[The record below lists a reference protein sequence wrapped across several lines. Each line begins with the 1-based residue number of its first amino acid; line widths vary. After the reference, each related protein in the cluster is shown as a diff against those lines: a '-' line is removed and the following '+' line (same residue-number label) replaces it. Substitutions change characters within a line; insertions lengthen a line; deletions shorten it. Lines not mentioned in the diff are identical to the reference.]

1 MKWNDDFTNCQH
13 YYRQSRL
20 AQHFLGFA
28 DLEEEKKKKFVK
40 DHPHFL
46 GFVDL
51 EKEKKKKFV
60 KDHPNLLSFAD
71 LEKEKKTK
79 LVKDHPNLRSKGGRH
94 DFQKL
99 VKVTRS

>member
-1 MKWNDDFTNCQH
+1 MKWNDDFTNRQH

-71 LEKEKKTK
+71 LEKEKKNK

-94 DFQKL
+94 DF
-99 VKVTRS
+99 

>member
-28 DLEEEKKKKFVK
+28 
-40 DHPHFL
+40 
-46 GFVDL
+46 DL